1 MSPAPRPL
9 PPLSVSLL
17 RTALRLGVFVLLIY
31 GVHLLLNEAMYLTEA
46 LPPGPGMTVRALI
59 LGAALAAY
67 ALLIATPFVPGIEIG
82 ISLALIRGP
91 DIAPLLYLATA
102 GGLMLAFLAGRF
114 LPYDWIYRAML
125 DLRLRRACALLDQIK
140 PLTPQQR
147 LDHLRARLPGRL
159 SGRLSSRI
167 ATLAINYRYLV
178 LAGLINLP
186 GSAIIGGGGGICLLA
201 GLTGLFHL
209 RASLLTIAIAVAPFP
224 LVVWFW
230 GPEFLV

>member
-1 MSPAPRPL
+1 MTPEQNPL
-9 PPLSVSLL
+9 PPLYISLA
-17 RTALRLGVFVLLIY
+17 RTALRLAGFVALIY
-31 GVHLLLNEAMYLTEA
+31 AVHLLLDEAMYLTEA

-102 GGLMLAFLAGRF
+102 GGLILSFLAGRY

-140 PLTPQQR
+140 PLSPQER
-147 LDHLRARLPGRL
+147 LDLLRARLPG
-159 SGRLSSRI
+159 RI

-230 GPEFLV
+230 GPETLL

>member
-1 MSPAPRPL
+1 
-9 PPLSVSLL
+9 L
-17 RTALRLGVFVLLIY
+17 RTALRILCFVALIY
-31 GVHLLLNEAMYLTEA
+31 AVHLLLNEAMYLTEA
-46 LPPGPGMTVRALI
+46 LPPGPGMTVRSLI
-59 LGAALAAY
+59 LGATLIVY

-82 ISLALIRGP
+82 ISLAMILGP
-91 DIAPLLYLATA
+91 SIAPLLYLATA

-140 PLTPQQR
+140 PLSPQER
-147 LDHLRARLPGRL
+147 LDHLRARLPGR
-159 SGRLSSRI
+159 I
-167 ATLAINYRYLV
+167 ATLMLNYRYLV

-209 RASLLTIAIAVAPFP
+209 RASLLTIAVAVMPFP

-230 GPEFLV
+230 GPEFLL

>member
-1 MSPAPRPL
+1 MTEATPPL
-9 PPLSVSLL
+9 PPLSLSIL
-17 RTALRLGVFVLLIY
+17 RTALRLGVFLVLIY
-31 GVHLLLNEAMYLTEA
+31 AVHLLLNEAMYLTEA
-46 LPPGPGMTVRALI
+46 LPPGPGMTARALI

-140 PLTPQQR
+140 PLSPQER
-147 LDHLRARLPGRL
+147 LDHLRARLP
-159 SGRLSSRI
+159 SRLSSRL

-186 GSAIIGGGGGICLLA
+186 GSALIGGGGGICLLA

>member
-1 MSPAPRPL
+1 MTPDPL
-9 PPLSVSLL
+9 QPPPLSLSLF
-17 RTALRLGVFVLLIY
+17 RTALRLACFLALIFA
-31 GVHLLLNEAMYLTEA
+31 VHLLLDEAMYLTEA
-46 LPPGPGMTVRALI
+46 LPPGPGRTVRALI

-82 ISLALIRGP
+82 ISLAMIRGP

-102 GGLMLAFLAGRF
+102 VGLMLAFLAGRF
-114 LPYDWIYRAML
+114 LPYNWIYRAML

-140 PLTPQQR
+140 PLSPQER
-147 LDHLRARLPGRL
+147 LDHLRARLPGR
-159 SGRLSSRI
+159 I
-167 ATLAINYRYLV
+167 AALALNYRYLV

-201 GLTGLFHL
+201 GLTGLFAL
-209 RASLLTIAIAVAPFP
+209 RASLLTIAIAVSPFP

-230 GPEFLV
+230 GPETLL